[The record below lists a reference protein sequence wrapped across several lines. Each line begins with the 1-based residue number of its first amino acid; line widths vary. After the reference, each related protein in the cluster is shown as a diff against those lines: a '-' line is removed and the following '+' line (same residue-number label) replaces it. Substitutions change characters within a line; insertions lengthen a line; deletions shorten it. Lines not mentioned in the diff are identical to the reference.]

1 MNVSNI
7 HGWVLWI
14 TPENEENSWGIHK
27 IYESFDEAKDVLYN
41 TYKKIIE
48 NNITVTELMDVFSGS
63 MPTIMTKHIYIME
76 VTGYIPNV
84 NVDDFLE
91 SQAKTMSDDTAGK
104 AYIVEVN
111 ETKKENLQQK
121 LQDAYEQWLKEEG
134 LFPIHWEMIPWVIV
148 DVEKELYISEK
159 IKLS

>member
-1 MNVSNI
+1 MNGSNI

-14 TPENEENSWGIHK
+14 TPENEENSWGIHRV
-27 IYESFDEAKDVLYN
+27 YESFEEAKDVLYN

-76 VTGYIPNV
+76 VTGYIPSV

-91 SQAKTMSDDTAGK
+91 SQSKILINDTDGNFCFEMIDELGK
-104 AYIVEVN
+104 
-111 ETKKENLQQK
+111 KRLQEK
-121 LQDAYEQWLKEEG
+121 LQDAYLNWLMEEG
-134 LFPIHWEMIPWVIV
+134 MFPLSWKMLPWVIIE
-148 DVEKELYISEK
+148 VEMELK
-159 IKLS
+159 KLNES

>member
-1 MNVSNI
+1 MNGSNI

-14 TPENEENSWGIHK
+14 TPENEENSWGIHRV
-27 IYESFDEAKDVLYN
+27 YESFEEAKDVLYN

-76 VTGYIPNV
+76 VTGYIPSV

-91 SQAKTMSDDTAGK
+91 SQSKILINDTDGNFRFEMIDELGK
-104 AYIVEVN
+104 
-111 ETKKENLQQK
+111 KRLQEK
-121 LQDAYEQWLKEEG
+121 LQDAYLNWLMEEG
-134 LFPIHWEMIPWVIV
+134 MFPLSWKMLPWVIIE
-148 DVEKELYISEK
+148 VEMELK
-159 IKLS
+159 KLNES

>member
-1 MNVSNI
+1 M
-7 HGWVLWI
+7 
-14 TPENEENSWGIHK
+14 
-27 IYESFDEAKDVLYN
+27 LYN

-91 SQAKTMSDDTAGK
+91 SQSKILINDTDGNFCFEMIDELGK
-104 AYIVEVN
+104 
-111 ETKKENLQQK
+111 KRLQEK
-121 LQDAYEQWLKEEG
+121 LQDAYLNWLMEEG
-134 LFPIHWEMIPWVIV
+134 MFPLSWKMLPWVIIE
-148 DVEKELYISEK
+148 VEMELK
-159 IKLS
+159 KLNES

>member
-1 MNVSNI
+1 MNGTNI

-14 TPENEENSWGIHK
+14 TPENEENSWGIHRV
-27 IYESFDEAKDVLYN
+27 YESFEEAKDVLYN

-76 VTGYIPNV
+76 VTGYIPSV

-91 SQAKTMSDDTAGK
+91 SQSKILINDTDGNFCFEMIDELGK
-104 AYIVEVN
+104 
-111 ETKKENLQQK
+111 KRLQEK
-121 LQDAYEQWLKEEG
+121 LQDAYLNWLMEEG
-134 LFPIHWEMIPWVIV
+134 MFPLSWKMLPWVIIE
-148 DVEKELYISEK
+148 VEMELK
-159 IKLS
+159 KLNES

>member
-1 MNVSNI
+1 MNETNI

-14 TPENEENSWGIHK
+14 TPENEENSWGIHR

-91 SQAKTMSDDTAGK
+91 SQSKILINDTNGNFCFEMIDELGK
-104 AYIVEVN
+104 
-111 ETKKENLQQK
+111 KRLQSK
-121 LQDAYEQWLKEEG
+121 LQDAYLHWLMEEG
-134 LFPIHWEMIPWVIV
+134 MFPLSWKMLPWVILE
-148 DVEKELYISEK
+148 VEKELK
-159 IKLS
+159 IGE

>member
-1 MNVSNI
+1 MNGSNI

-14 TPENEENSWGIHK
+14 TPENEEDSWGIHRV
-27 IYESFDEAKDVLYN
+27 YESFEEAKDVLYN

-76 VTGYIPNV
+76 VTGYIPSV

-91 SQAKTMSDDTAGK
+91 SQSKILINDTDGNFCFEMIDELGK
-104 AYIVEVN
+104 
-111 ETKKENLQQK
+111 KRLQEK
-121 LQDAYEQWLKEEG
+121 LQDAYLNWLMEEG
-134 LFPIHWEMIPWVIV
+134 MFPLSWKMLPWVIIE
-148 DVEKELYISEK
+148 VEMELK
-159 IKLS
+159 KLNES

>member
-27 IYESFDEAKDVLYN
+27 IYESFEEAKDVLYN

-76 VTGYIPNV
+76 VTGYIPSV

-91 SQAKTMSDDTAGK
+91 SQSKILINDTDGNFCFEMIDELGK
-104 AYIVEVN
+104 
-111 ETKKENLQQK
+111 KRLQEK
-121 LQDAYEQWLKEEG
+121 LQDAYLNWLMEEG
-134 LFPIHWEMIPWVIV
+134 MFPLSWKMLPWVIIE
-148 DVEKELYISEK
+148 VEMELK
-159 IKLS
+159 KLNES

>member
-14 TPENEENSWGIHK
+14 TPENEENSWGIHR

-91 SQAKTMSDDTAGK
+91 SQSKILINDTNG
-104 AYIVEVN
+104 N
-111 ETKKENLQQK
+111 
-121 LQDAYEQWLKEEG
+121 
-134 LFPIHWEMIPWVIV
+134 FCFEMI
-148 DVEKELYISEK
+148 DELGK
-159 IKLS
+159 KRL